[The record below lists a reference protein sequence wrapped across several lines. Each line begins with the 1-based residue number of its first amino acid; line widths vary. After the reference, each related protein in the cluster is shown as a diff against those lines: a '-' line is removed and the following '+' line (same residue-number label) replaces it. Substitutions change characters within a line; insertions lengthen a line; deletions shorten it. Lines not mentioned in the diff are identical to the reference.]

1 LIALGTA
8 AASGT
13 VKSDGRRSAGGCCA
27 VDGVFDRATIVRFSV
42 VVSIVS
48 GLQSVPAVG
57 RQWGLWREIMLANMF
72 GEFQWLIVAFL
83 ALAGLLLFV
92 AIIAVVA
99 LFVFVILPRRGP
111 ALWQRPEAVPPA
123 LPFAEVV
130 SPDED
135 VSTR

>member
-1 LIALGTA
+1 
-8 AASGT
+8 
-13 VKSDGRRSAGGCCA
+13 
-27 VDGVFDRATIVRFSV
+27 
-42 VVSIVS
+42 
-48 GLQSVPAVG
+48 
-57 RQWGLWREIMLANMF
+57 MLANMF